1 MKMGGFSAS
10 RFQLPPKG
18 IAAGQISDDL
28 STEIF
33 VFTSEIIIVVG
44 EVPWE
49 GKAGKF
55 LQSH

>member
-1 MKMGGFSAS
+1 MGGFSAS